1 MPRSTAVVGFAVTV
15 AALSMLAAG
24 CGASPGTHVA
34 QVGSTTTA
42 TQNSTPS
49 TGAATSQSLTSQT
62 LAYVHCM
69 RSHGVLDFPDPTSS
83 GQIPKA
89 EVLDAKQAN
98 PSQFDSAERT
108 CGHLL
113 PSGGNGEPPA
123 EIAQDWSHFRAFA
136 RCMRHHGVPNWPDP
150 SSRSATD
157 RRPTFDL
164 TASGLNLS
172 SPQLRAT
179 AQQCAAPLHRA
190 GLPADA
196 SLIP

>member
-24 CGASPGTHVA
+24 CGGSPGTHVA

-62 LAYVHCM
+62 LAYAHCM
-69 RSHGVLDFPDPTSS
+69 RSHGVPDFPDPTSS
-83 GQIPKA
+83 GQIPKT
-89 EVLDAKQAN
+89 EVLDAEQAN

-113 PSGGNGEPPA
+113 PNGGNGDTPA
-123 EIAQDWSHFRAFA
+123 EIAQDWSQFRAFA

-164 TASGLNLS
+164 TAGGLNLS

>member
-1 MPRSTAVVGFAVTV
+1 
-15 AALSMLAAG
+15 
-24 CGASPGTHVA
+24 VA
-34 QVGSTTTA
+34 QLGSTTTT

-62 LAYVHCM
+62 LAYVRCM
-69 RSHGVLDFPDPTSS
+69 RSHGVPDFPDPNSS
-83 GQIPKA
+83 GQIPKTD
-89 EVLDAKQAN
+89 VLDAKNAN
-98 PSQFDSAERT
+98 PSQFDSAEHT

-113 PSGGNGEPPA
+113 PSGGNGETPA
-123 EIAQDWSHFRAFA
+123 EIAQDWNQFRQFT

-164 TASGLNLS
+164 TGSGLNPS